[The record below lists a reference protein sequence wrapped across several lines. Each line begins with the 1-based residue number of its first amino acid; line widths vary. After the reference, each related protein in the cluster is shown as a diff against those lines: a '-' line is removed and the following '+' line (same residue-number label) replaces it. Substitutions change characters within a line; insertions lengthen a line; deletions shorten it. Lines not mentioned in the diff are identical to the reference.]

1 MVKNQKIIIIGASQ
15 GIGYSTAKLL
25 ASQDNELVVTS
36 KTKEKI
42 EAAALDI
49 GSKATPK
56 VLDFTDESAVQKF
69 FQEIGTFDHL
79 LLIGAGLP
87 AWGEL
92 EHIETE
98 ALRNAF
104 NTKFFGYFF
113 CIKHAKP
120 FLRNNGSILMITGGA
135 ARKAI
140 KGTSGLAAVNGAL
153 LAMGKT
159 LALEL
164 APIRV
169 NIISSGVVDTPAY
182 DWMGQ
187 EQKQSFLQ
195 QRGKQIPVGRVGQ
208 PEEIAHA
215 IEAVLDNQFIT
226 GSIIDVDGGGS
237 L

>member
-1 MVKNQKIIIIGASQ
+1 MVQNQKIIIIGASQ
-15 GIGYSTAKLL
+15 GIGFATAKLL
-25 ASQDNELVVTS
+25 ASQGNTLIIAS

-42 EAAALDI
+42 DFAAIEI
-49 GSKATPK
+49 GGKTTPK
-56 VLDFTDESAVQKF
+56 VLDFTDESAVRNF
-69 FQEIGTFDHL
+69 FQGIGTFDHL

-92 EHIETE
+92 EKIETE
-98 ALRNAF
+98 ALRSAF
-104 NTKFFGYFF
+104 NSKFFGYFF

-120 FLRNNGSILMITGGA
+120 FIRNNGSILMITGGA

-187 EQKQSFLQ
+187 EQKEGFLH
-195 QRGKQIPVGRVGQ
+195 QRGKQIPIGRVGQ

-215 IEAVLDNQFIT
+215 IEAVLDNEFIT
-226 GSIIDVDGGGS
+226 GSILDVDGGGS

>member
-1 MVKNQKIIIIGASQ
+1 MVQNQKIIIIGASQ
-15 GIGYSTAKLL
+15 GIGFATAKLL
-25 ASQDNELVVTS
+25 ASQGNTLIIAS

-42 EAAALDI
+42 DFAAIEI
-49 GSKATPK
+49 GGKTTPK
-56 VLDFTDESAVQKF
+56 VLDFTDESAVRNF
-69 FQEIGTFDHL
+69 FQGIGTFDHL

-92 EHIETE
+92 EKIETE
-98 ALRNAF
+98 ALRSAF
-104 NTKFFGYFF
+104 NSKFFGYFF

-120 FLRNNGSILMITGGA
+120 FIRNNGSILIITGGA

-187 EQKQSFLQ
+187 EQKQGFLQ
-195 QRGKQIPVGRVGQ
+195 QRGKQIPIGRVGQ

-215 IEAVLDNQFIT
+215 IEAVLDNEFIT
-226 GSIIDVDGGGS
+226 GSILDVDGGGS